1 MCGFTVVIVLLVAAG
16 LTLYGLHVNRLMTQT
31 PPEVL
36 DDLEPPLTPDRARL
50 IYRRVKEHGIDWT
63 ANLPPA
69 KDRRYLIVG
78 GSGLIGWHIAQCLQA
93 TGVPRQA
100 IRIVDLNPP
109 ADGEIS
115 YFKADVTSQSSV
127 DSAFARAWPAAV
139 SGLPLTVFHTAA
151 VIRPFER
158 DGVFYPRCAR
168 VNVLGSAHVLAAAR
182 KAGASVLI
190 FTSSSN
196 AGASGVDWLYPL
208 WVRRPRAMAQR
219 IGEDDFWQ
227 PLRPARQFPSTYAVS
242 KAEAERMICGADGA
256 GMRTGAIRP
265 GNGVYGDVKDHI
277 ISPMLVW
284 RQVLTCAAPWVQN
297 WANVRNVAQA
307 HLLLEA
313 ALLGGQADQVAGRPF
328 MITDGGPPLRF
339 QDLYTLLSATS
350 STGFRVWQPTP
361 VLMLLVAY
369 GIEAYCRL
377 LARAGPLRRLM
388 GEPKGLVRYLQPGT
402 MSSSVTSIIDDSLA
416 RKRVEE
422 GGLGYR
428 PACTSLEGLCAQVHD
443 WNERVRAEPSTSP
456 HAFFHA
462 EVETDA
468 ERI

>member
-1 MCGFTVVIVLLVAAG
+1 MCGFTVAIVLLVTAG
-16 LTLYGLHVNRLMTQT
+16 LMLYGRHVNRIMKQT

-50 IYRRVKEHGIDWT
+50 IYQRVKEHGIDWT

-78 GSGLIGWHIAQCLQA
+78 GSGLIGWHIALCLKA
-93 TGVPRQA
+93 TGVPSQA
-100 IRIVDLNPP
+100 IRIVDLNAP
-109 ADGEIS
+109 AEGDFG
-115 YFKADVTSQSSV
+115 YFEADITSQSSV
-127 DSAFARAWPAAV
+127 DAAFAKAWPAAV

-190 FTSSSN
+190 FTSSCN
-196 AGASGVDWLYPL
+196 AGARGVNWLYPP
-208 WVRRPRAMAQR
+208 WIQRPREMAQR

-242 KAEAERMICGADGA
+242 KAEAERMLCGADGA

-265 GNGVYGDVKDHI
+265 GNGVYGDSKDHI

-284 RQVLTCAAPWVQN
+284 REVPTFAAPWVQN

-313 ALLGGQADQVAGRPF
+313 ALLGEQADRVAGRPF
-328 MITDGGPPLRF
+328 MITDGGPALRF
-339 QDLYTLLSATS
+339 SDMYALLSATS
-350 STGFRVWQPTP
+350 STGFRIWQPAP
-361 VLMLLVAY
+361 VLMLLAAY
-369 GIEAYCRL
+369 GIETYCRL
-377 LARAGPLRRLM
+377 LARAGPMRRLL
-388 GEPKGLVRYLQPGT
+388 GEPSGLLQFMQPGT
-402 MSSSVTSIIDDSLA
+402 ISSSVTTIIDDSAA
-416 RKRVEE
+416 RKRPEE

-428 PACTSLEGLCAQVHD
+428 PACTSLEGLCAQVLD
-443 WNERVRAEPSTSP
+443 WNEGPARAVSSP
-456 HAFFHA
+456 AL
-462 EVETDA
+462 T
-468 ERI
+468 